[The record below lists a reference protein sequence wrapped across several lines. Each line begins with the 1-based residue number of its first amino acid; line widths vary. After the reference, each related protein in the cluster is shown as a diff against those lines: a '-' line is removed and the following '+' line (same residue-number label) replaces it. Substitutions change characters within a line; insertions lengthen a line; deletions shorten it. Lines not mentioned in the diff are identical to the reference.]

1 MMVFSGDLRLDG
13 WMFFSIII
21 YFAFGSCLGLGWEMG
36 WLVQADIYIY
46 IIYIYTKIIEKHD

>member
-13 WMFFSIII
+13 WMFFSNIID
-21 YFAFGSCLGLGWEMG
+21 FAFGCCLGLGWEMG

-46 IIYIYTKIIEKHD
+46 IYYILYIYENH